1 MNKSELI
8 ASVAQKTQIDTK
20 DSTRALNAT
29 LESIQEALGKGDK
42 VRIAGFGTFEVK
54 QRSPRQARNPH
65 TGEIIQIPSAI
76 IPVFKPGK
84 PVKRLLHNI
93 ERRKA
98 GLPKIIAVSSGKGGA
113 GKTNFVIN
121 TAIALARQDLKV
133 FVIDADLGTANV
145 DVLLGVSSKYS
156 IQNLVDNSAKNIMD
170 IVAEGP
176 EGIKIIPG
184 GSGLQSLTDLPD
196 EDLNRVIGMF
206 GPLEEHADVIIIDT
220 GSGISRNVVN
230 FAMAADEVL
239 VIVTPEPH
247 SIADA
252 YALIKVLDENKF
264 ERPVKMVFN
273 MVENV
278 EEGKAVARK
287 MLQVIGRFLE
297 IRPQPLWY
305 ISKDDNV
312 SKAIKQFKPLVLFA
326 PNSPAAKDI
335 FAISE
340 KLNPKIQQESLSLME
355 VSEQPVTM
363 SLTAK
368 LKNFFS
374 RGK

>member
-8 ASVAQKTQIDTK
+8 AAVVEKTQIDAK
-20 DSTRALNAT
+20 NSNRALTAT
-29 LESIQEALGKGDK
+29 LESIKEALSNGDK

-54 QRSPRQARNPH
+54 KRPARQARNPQ
-65 TGEIIQIPSAI
+65 TGDIIQIPSVMV
-76 IPVFKPGK
+76 PVFKPGK
-84 PVKRLLHNI
+84 PVKRLLQNI

-121 TAIALARQDLKV
+121 TAIALAQQDLRV

-156 IQNLVDNSAKNIMD
+156 IQNLVDKSVKNIMD

-176 EGIKIIPG
+176 GGIKIIPG

-196 EDLNRVIGMF
+196 VEMNRVIQMF
-206 GPLEEHADVIIIDT
+206 APLEEHADVIIIDT

-230 FAMAADEVL
+230 FVLAADEVL

-252 YALIKVLDENKF
+252 YALIKVLDENQYP
-264 ERPVKMVFN
+264 RPVKMVFN
-273 MVENV
+273 MVDNV
-278 EEGKAVARK
+278 EEGKDVARK
-287 MLQVIGRFLE
+287 MLRVIGRFLE
-297 IRPQPLWY
+297 IKPLPLWY
-305 ISKDDNV
+305 ITKDANV
-312 SKAIKQFKPLVLFA
+312 SKAIKQFKPLILLA
-326 PNSPAAKDI
+326 PNSPAARDI
-335 FAISE
+335 RAIAE
-340 KLNPKIQQESLSLME
+340 KLNPKKHQETVNIMDLKD
-355 VSEQPVTM
+355 QPPG
-363 SLTAK
+363 LAAK
-368 LKNFFS
+368 LKNIFS
-374 RGK
+374 RRK

>member
-1 MNKSELI
+1 MNKNELI
-8 ASVAQKTQIDTK
+8 SSVAQKTQFDAK
-20 DSTRALNAT
+20 ASNRALNAT
-29 LESIQEALGKGDK
+29 LESIRDALANGDK

-54 QRSPRQARNPH
+54 ERSARQARNPH
-65 TGEIIQIPSAI
+65 TGDIIQIPSTNV
-76 IPVFKPGK
+76 PVFKPGK

-93 ERRKA
+93 ERRKS

-121 TAIALARQDLKV
+121 TAIALAQQELKV

-145 DVLLGVSSKYS
+145 DVLLGISSKYS
-156 IQNLVDNSAKNIMD
+156 IQNLVDKSTKNIMD

-176 EGIKIIPG
+176 AGIKIIPG

-196 EDLNRVIGMF
+196 EEMNRVISMF
-206 GPLEEHADVIIIDT
+206 APLEEHADVIIIDT

-230 FAMAADEVL
+230 FALAADEVL
-239 VIVTPEPH
+239 VIITPEPH

-252 YALIKVLDENKF
+252 YALIKVLNENKF
-264 ERPVKMVFN
+264 DRPVKMVFN
-273 MVENV
+273 MVDSV
-278 EEGKAVARK
+278 EEGKDVARK

-297 IRPQPLWY
+297 IRPLPLWY

-312 SKAIKQFKPLVLFA
+312 SKAIKQFKPLMLFA

-335 FAISE
+335 SAIAE
-340 KLNPKIQQESLSLME
+340 KLNPKKQQENISLMDFNA
-355 VSEQPVTM
+355 PPI
-363 SLTAK
+363 SLAAK